1 MFTEL
6 GKRIEKHSENVH
18 KELENTKK
26 NQSMNAEKYN

>member
-18 KELENTKK
+18 KELENTKRT
-26 NQSMNAEKYN
+26 NQS